1 MLLRRSR
8 RAPAALLAIL
18 TLLAAQA
25 ALAGIH
31 TWDVR
36 EVFSNADGSIQ
47 FVEFWEAG
55 GGPGETGIGSA
66 AASSDTQSFSWSN
79 GAVAPPTSNKFYLI
93 ATADFA
99 ALPGAPTPDVII
111 PAINVPFFD
120 PAGDTVC
127 FGGFDC
133 FTFASAPTNGTDSL
147 DDISGVGPNTPT
159 NYAGV
164 SGSVTIPP
172 SAPAWS
178 SIAMLLATASMLLI
192 GLATTRRARRTTASP
207 A

>member
-55 GGPGETGIGSA
+55 G
-66 AASSDTQSFSWSN
+66 
-79 GAVAPPTSNKFYLI
+79 
-93 ATADFA
+93 
-99 ALPGAPTPDVII
+99 
-111 PAINVPFFD
+111 
-120 PAGDTVC
+120 
-127 FGGFDC
+127 
-133 FTFASAPTNGTDSL
+133 
-147 DDISGVGPNTPT
+147 
-159 NYAGV
+159 
-164 SGSVTIPP
+164 
-172 SAPAWS
+172 
-178 SIAMLLATASMLLI
+178 
-192 GLATTRRARRTTASP
+192 
-207 A
+207 